1 MVVWNQN
8 HKSMRYACMYFL
20 LFHRFT
26 EKRKTTPIPD
36 KLPLWRSHHKSLWIP
51 GPQRISE
58 FCSQIHPSGRSEET
72 VRKWGLET
80 QKWKTGFFFLLS
92 PEKLRELDRWQKGVG
107 GWSYAPPKSDLA
119 GRWLAMTPGAGE
131 NGLPGKE
138 GWTSTP
144 SRMGTDGVKL
154 AASSLPPG
162 SVKSGC

>member
-80 QKWKTGFFFLLS
+80 QKWKTGFFFFTV
-92 PEKLRELDRWQKGVG
+92 PWKTQGVG
-107 GWSYAPPKSDLA
+107 QVTKGSWRLILCSTKEWPCRQMTCHDSWSRRKWSPRK
-119 GRWLAMTPGAGE
+119 GRMNQHSLQ
-131 NGLPGKE
+131 
-138 GWTSTP
+138 
-144 SRMGTDGVKL
+144 DGNRW
-154 AASSLPPG
+154 S
-162 SVKSGC
+162 